1 MERKMPKVLKDYPM
15 NVWLQ
20 AADDCTGCRAPVE
33 IMLLHYREPTKAITR
48 VHHRRGCSTIEL
60 RRDLDARASILKKI
74 ISVGWEYPKSLR
86 TFNFR
91 GVNISTIRTY
101 VEAVPCLL
109 CWRIVTG
116 GPIVYFI
123 PQYLGGGLLTFC
135 KFCVEKHKL
144 LENQIKR

>member
-1 MERKMPKVLKDYPM
+1 MWEVLKDYPI

-33 IMLLHYREPTKAITR
+33 IILLDRKEPARAITR
-48 VHHRRGCSTIEL
+48 VHHQVGCSAIDLRRG
-60 RRDLDARASILKKI
+60 RDLDRSGSIPKKI
-74 ISVGWEYPKSLR
+74 ISVGWEYHEDLR
-86 TFNFR
+86 TFNFK
-91 GVNISTIRTY
+91 GMNLATIRTH
-101 VEAVPCLL
+101 VEAVPCLI
-109 CWRIVTG
+109 CWRIVTS

-123 PQYLGGGLLTFC
+123 PQHLGGGLLSFC

>member
-1 MERKMPKVLKDYPM
+1 MWKVLKDYPI

-20 AADDCTGCRAPVE
+20 AADDCHYCRAPVE
-33 IMLLHYREPTKAITR
+33 IVLLNREEPARAMAR
-48 VHHRRGCSTIEL
+48 VHHQIGCSAAEL
-60 RRDLDARASILKKI
+60 RRDEDAGASIQKKM
-74 ISVGWEYPKSLR
+74 ISVGWEYPESLR
-86 TFNFR
+86 TLNFR
-91 GVNISTIRTY
+91 GANLPIIRTH

-123 PQYLGGGLLTFC
+123 PQHFGGGLLTFC
-135 KFCVEKHKL
+135 NFCVERHKL

>member
-1 MERKMPKVLKDYPM
+1 MRKVLKDYPI

-33 IMLLHYREPTKAITR
+33 IVLLDREEPARAMTR
-48 VHHRRGCSTIEL
+48 VHHQIGCYMIEL
-60 RRDLDARASILKKI
+60 RRDLDASASIMKKI
-74 ISVGWEYPKSLR
+74 ISVGWEYPESLR
-86 TFNFR
+86 TLNFKEM
-91 GVNISTIRTY
+91 NLPIIRTH

-109 CWRIVTG
+109 CWRIATA

-123 PQYLGGGLLTFC
+123 PQHLGGGLLTFC
-135 KFCVEKHKL
+135 KLCVEKHKL